1 MEATHAE
8 ITMHASPRV
17 IMDVIADLPDY
28 PNWSVGVVAA
38 EVLETYSDGRPRRGR
53 IRMAVGP
60 IVEDCELDYVWSD
73 DDFVDW
79 ELVTGGLIS
88 QLQGRYTC
96 RSNLDGTTTVGYDL
110 SLELT
115 VPMIGTV
122 RQRGE
127 RHILRSALRGL
138 RRRVTEVTQG

>member
-8 ITMHASPRV
+8 ISIDAAPDV
-17 IMDVIADLPDY
+17 IMDVIADLADY
-28 PNWSVGVVAA
+28 PRWSIGVVAA
-38 EVLETYSDGRPRRGR
+38 EVIEAYPDGRPHRGR
-53 IRMAVGP
+53 IRMSVGP
-60 IVEDCELDYVWSD
+60 IIEDCELRYRWAAESVE
-73 DDFVDW
+73 W
-79 ELVTGGLIS
+79 ELVSGGLIS
-88 QLQGRYTC
+88 QLQGRYSC
-96 RSNLDGTTTVGYDL
+96 RPNADGTTNVGYDL

-138 RRRVTEVTQG
+138 RRRVAEVSQG

>member
-8 ITMHASPRV
+8 ITIHASPAV
-17 IMDVIADLPDY
+17 VMGVIADLPSY
-28 PNWSVGVVAA
+28 PQWSIGVVDA
-38 EVLETYSDGRPRRGR
+38 EVIEADGDGRPRRAR
-53 IRMAVGP
+53 LRMAVGP
-60 IVEDCELDYVWSD
+60 IIEVCELAYQWHGDTAVE
-73 DDFVDW
+73 W
-79 ELVTGGLIS
+79 ELVSGGLIS
-88 QLQGRYTC
+88 QLQGRYELAD
-96 RSNLDGTTTVGYDL
+96 NGDGTTSVGYDL

-138 RRRVTEVTQG
+138 RRRVAQVAP